1 MPLWDLQPPSGR
13 KITEKI
19 SGAVKF
25 SLKGQN
31 TMAKTKIEQRPKVAV
46 VMGDATGI
54 GPELVV
60 KSLANKDTRRQCRP
74 AVIGDARVMKEAL
87 DLTGLSLKIVP
98 RKNWPEISGEEGLL
112 EIFDLHNLDPHNY
125 KMGEVSALAGKACLE
140 YLEMAVGQVMAGEA
154 QAVVFAPLNKL
165 AMKLGGSP
173 FNAELDYLANL
184 TKSENYG
191 EINYLE
197 PLWTSRVTSHIGFKE
212 IINHLHPDSILRA
225 IKLLQSTMK
234 KAGIKNPQIGV
245 AALNPHGGEKG
256 LFGSE
261 EEAIIFPAIER
272 ARQEGIS
279 ALGPFPADTIFVR
292 ARKGEFS
299 GIVSMY
305 HDQGQIATKI
315 LGFDRGVTIAGGLPI
330 IITTPA
336 HGTAHDIAGQG
347 IADVGAFQAALNLAV
362 RMAAPSVSEE

>member
-1 MPLWDLQPPSGR
+1 
-13 KITEKI
+13 
-19 SGAVKF
+19 
-25 SLKGQN
+25 
-31 TMAKTKIEQRPKVAV
+31 MAKAKIKQRPKVAV

-60 KSLANKDTRRQCRP
+60 KSLAGKDTRRRCRP
-74 AVIGDARVMKEAL
+74 AVIGDARVMREAL
-87 DLTGLSLKIVP
+87 NIAGLSLKIVQ
-98 RKNWPEISGEEGLL
+98 RENWREVSGEEGLL
-112 EIFDLHNLDPHNY
+112 EIFDLHNLDPHDY
-125 KMGEVSALAGKACLE
+125 KMGEVSAVAGKACLE
-140 YLEMAVGQVMAGEA
+140 YLEMAVAQVMAGEA

-165 AMKLGGSP
+165 AMKLAGSP

-184 TKSENYG
+184 TKAENYG

-197 PLWTSRVTSHIGFKE
+197 PTWTSRVTSHISFRE
-212 IINHLHPDSILRA
+212 IVNHLCPDSILRA
-225 IKLLQSTMK
+225 IRLLHSTMK

-245 AALNPHGGEKG
+245 AALNPHGGERG
-256 LFGSE
+256 LFGVE
-261 EEAIIFPAIER
+261 EETIISPAIEQ

-279 ALGPFPADTIFVR
+279 AWGPFPADTIFVR

-336 HGTAHDIAGQG
+336 HGTAHDIAGKG
-347 IADVGAFQAALNLAV
+347 IADAGAFQTAMNLAV
-362 RMAAPSVSEE
+362 RMAASSISKE

>member
-1 MPLWDLQPPSGR
+1 M
-13 KITEKI
+13 
-19 SGAVKF
+19 VKP
-25 SLKGQN
+25 
-31 TMAKTKIEQRPKVAV
+31 KIEQRPKVAV

-60 KSLANKDTRRQCRP
+60 KSLAAKDTRSRCRP
-74 AVIGDARVMKEAL
+74 AVIGDARVIKEAL
-87 DLTGLSLKIVP
+87 NIAQVSLKIVP
-98 RKNWPEISGEEGLL
+98 RKDWREVSGEEGLL
-112 EIFDLHNLDPHNY
+112 EIFDLHNLHPQDY
-125 KMGEVSALAGKACLE
+125 KMGEVSALAGRACLE
-140 YLEMAVGQVMAGEA
+140 YLEMAVAQAKAGEV

-173 FNAELDYLANL
+173 FNAELEHLAKL
-184 TKSENYG
+184 TQAENYG

-197 PLWTSRVTSHIGFKE
+197 PLWTSRVTSHIGFRE
-212 IINHLHPDSILRA
+212 IVNNLHPEGILRA
-225 IKLLQSTMK
+225 IKLLHSTMK
-234 KAGIKNPQIGV
+234 KGGIKNPQIGV

-256 LFGSE
+256 LFGPE
-261 EEAIIFPAIER
+261 EETIISPAIDR

-279 ALGPFPADTIFVR
+279 ARGPFPADTIFVR

-330 IITTPA
+330 IVTTPA
-336 HGTAHDIAGQG
+336 HGTAHDIAGKG
-347 IADVGAFQAALNLAV
+347 IADVGAFQTALHLAV
-362 RMAAPSVSEE
+362 RMAVSSISEN

>member
-1 MPLWDLQPPSGR
+1 
-13 KITEKI
+13 
-19 SGAVKF
+19 
-25 SLKGQN
+25 
-31 TMAKTKIEQRPKVAV
+31 MAETKIEQRPKVAI

-60 KSLANKDTRRQCRP
+60 KSLHAQNTRSQCRP
-74 AVIGDARVMKEAL
+74 AVIGDARVMKQAL
-87 DLTGLSLKIVP
+87 NIAGLDLKIVP
-98 RKNWPEISGEEGLL
+98 RKNWQEVSGEAGLL
-112 EIFDLHNLDPHNY
+112 EIFDLHNLDPRDY
-125 KMGEVSALAGKACLE
+125 KMGEVSALAGKACLA
-140 YLEMAVGQVMAGEA
+140 YLEMAVAQAMAGEA

-173 FNAELDYLANL
+173 YNAELEYLANL
-184 TKSENYG
+184 TKADNYG

-197 PLWTSRVTSHIGFKE
+197 PLWTSRVTSHIGFRE
-212 IINHLHPDSILRA
+212 IVSHLHPEGILRA
-225 IKLLQSTMK
+225 IKLLHETMK

-256 LFGSE
+256 LFGPE
-261 EEAIIFPAIER
+261 EENIISPAIEK

-279 ALGPFPADTIFVR
+279 AWGPFPADTIFVR

-315 LGFDRGVTIAGGLPI
+315 LGFDRGVTIGGGLPI
-330 IITTPA
+330 IVATPA

-347 IADVGAFQAALNLAV
+347 IADVGAFQAALNIAV
-362 RMAAPSVSEE
+362 RMAISSITGEL